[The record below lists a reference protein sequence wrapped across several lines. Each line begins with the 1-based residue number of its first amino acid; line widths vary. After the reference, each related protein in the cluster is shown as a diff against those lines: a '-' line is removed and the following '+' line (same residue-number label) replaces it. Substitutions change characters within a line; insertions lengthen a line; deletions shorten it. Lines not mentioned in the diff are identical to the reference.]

1 MTFEL
6 LSESGKQASIEVNG
20 SFMIFTDV
28 ETGISCSLPVDDL
41 ILGTLSFLDEC
52 ALDWE
57 NPRVYDEEDEEGIYG
72 PGGELY
78 LI

>member
-1 MTFEL
+1 MTLEL
-6 LSESGKQASIEVNG
+6 LSESGKQAFIEVNETL
-20 SFMIFTDV
+20 MIFNDG
-28 ETGISCSLPVDDL
+28 ETGISCSLSVDYES
-41 ILGTLSFLDEC
+41 GTLSFLDEC

-57 NPRVYDEEDEEGIYG
+57 NPQFYEEDDGEGIYG